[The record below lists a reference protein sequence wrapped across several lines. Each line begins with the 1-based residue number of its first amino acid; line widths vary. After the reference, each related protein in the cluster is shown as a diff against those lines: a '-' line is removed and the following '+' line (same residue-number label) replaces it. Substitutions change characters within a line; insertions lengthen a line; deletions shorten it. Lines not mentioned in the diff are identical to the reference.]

1 MLGLISVYVKLY
13 KITVID
19 LLNKYTR
26 CFKIH
31 ELKCYS
37 KKDFE
42 KLNKNFLIKYKKWYK
57 RNNEYE

>member
-42 KLNKNFLIKYKKWYK
+42 KLNKNFLIKYKK
-57 RNNEYE
+57 